1 MVETVS
7 VVVLAV
13 LAFGAGAFGIWYINR
28 GEEEDNQDTDKQK
41 ST

>member
-13 LAFGAGAFGIWYINR
+13 LAFGAGAFGIWYINH
-28 GEEEDNQDTDKQK
+28 GEEEDNQDTDK
-41 ST
+41 